1 MTNHSFTF
9 HVASEGDTDDILDV
23 ETRAFGYSKEARLVA
38 DLLNDESACPT
49 LSLLARHNGKAV
61 GHILFTRATFKGEPD
76 SPMMHILA
84 PLAVVPEY
92 QGVGVGGGL
101 IRHGIEQL
109 KAMGSQMVFVLGHA
123 AYYPRHGFEP
133 CAGDKGYPAPYPIP
147 EAHKTCWM
155 LQPISSQPL
164 GRTGQIQCA
173 RALMKPEHWRE

>member
-1 MTNHSFTF
+1 MTNPCFTF
-9 HVASEGDTDDILDV
+9 HIASVGDTNDIIDV
-23 ETRAFGYSKEARLVA
+23 ETRAFGHSKEARLVA
-38 DLLNDESACPT
+38 DLLNDESASPM
-49 LSLLARHNGKAV
+49 LSLLARHNAKAV

-92 QGVGVGGGL
+92 QGVGVGGLL
-101 IRHGIEQL
+101 IQRGIAHL
-109 KAMGSQMVFVLGHA
+109 KAAGSQAVFVLGHA

-133 CAGDKGYPAPYPIP
+133 YAEDKGYPAPYPIP
-147 EAHKTCWM
+147 EEHKACWM
-155 LQPISSQPL
+155 LQRLSSRPL

>member
-9 HVASEGDTDDILDV
+9 HVASEGDTNDILHV

-92 QGVGVGGGL
+92 QGAGVGGGL

-109 KAMGSQMVFVLGHA
+109 KARRYLFWATPLTTPGMGLSHA
-123 AYYPRHGFEP
+123 REIKAIRRLIPFPRRSKP
-133 CAGDKGYPAPYPIP
+133 AGCCSRFHLSRWDERVKYSAP
-147 EAHKTCWM
+147 
-155 LQPISSQPL
+155 
-164 GRTGQIQCA
+164 GR
-173 RALMKPEHWRE
+173 